1 MGKKTNMVQVLN
13 KEAPESTDFLSRLG
27 GLGVG

>member
-1 MGKKTNMVQVLN
+1 MGKKTSMVQVLN
-13 KEAPESTDFLSRLG
+13 KEAPESTDLLSRLG